1 MVIYISICFIKL
13 EMMFDW
19 KKLHLF
25 GFDKNISSCYNYRA
39 CLKPWR
45 WVRRRTFT
53 AWSNK
58 PGKGELELICIIYMS
73 SVSMTKQF
81 SPENVAYVLIYQ
93 NIVIKFFLYSIKSL
107 HILLAVSQI
116 LSQIIKTINQ
126 IGSLECNVLKLF
138 GTM

>member
-13 EMMFDW
+13 EMMFEW
-19 KKLHLF
+19 KKVHLF

-45 WVRRRTFT
+45 WVRRHTFT

-58 PGKGELELICIIYMS
+58 PGKGELEFICIIS
-73 SVSMTKQF
+73 SVSMTEQF

-126 IGSLECNVLKLF
+126 ISSLECNVLKLF

>member
-1 MVIYISICFIKL
+1 MVIYFSICFIKL
-13 EMMFDW
+13 EMMFEW
-19 KKLHLF
+19 NKLHLF
-25 GFDKNISSCYNYRA
+25 GFDKNISSCYNYRV

-58 PGKGELELICIIYMS
+58 PGKGELKLICIIYI
-73 SVSMTKQF
+73 
-81 SPENVAYVLIYQ
+81 IYQ
-93 NIVIKFFLYSIKSL
+93 YQWQSNSAQKMLLMFWSIKTLWLNSSHIKSL